1 MSGLGSRLK
10 DRVKRSLPAL
20 GSIIEI
26 ETSTPTVVLTYDDGP
41 HPVGTDG
48 VLRSLADA
56 GATATFFVLLSSARR
71 HPELIPRIT
80 AEGHEIALH
89 GVDHRRLTAF
99 TAEQV
104 TRRTVDAKHELED
117 LAGTPV
123 RWFRPPYGAQHLATW
138 RAIRRADLESV
149 LWSATTWD
157 ARAVAAEERVAHAL
171 ADCRPGTILLAHDAF
186 AGPADGVDD
195 GAEPE
200 VDRGAL
206 IATLLAEFRARGW
219 VGRSLAD
226 ALEHGR
232 PVKSAVFSS

>member
-1 MSGLGSRLK
+1 MSGLGARLK
-10 DRVKRSLPAL
+10 NRMKRSMPLL
-20 GSIIEI
+20 GSIIEV
-26 ETSTPTVVLTYDDGP
+26 ESSTPTVVLTYDDGP

-56 GATATFFVLLSSARR
+56 GATATFFVLLSSAHR

-99 TAEQV
+99 TPEEV
-104 TRRTVDAKHELED
+104 TRRTIDAKHELED

-123 RWFRPPYGAQHLATW
+123 RWFRPPYGAQHFATW
-138 RAIRRADLESV
+138 RAIRRAGLESV

-157 ARAVAAEERVAHAL
+157 ARAVAAEERLAHAL
-171 ADCRPGTILLAHDAF
+171 AHCRPGTILLAHDAF

-195 GAEPE
+195 GAEPA
-200 VDRGAL
+200 VDRRAL
-206 IATLLAEFRARGW
+206 TEALLSEFASQGW
-219 VGRSLAD
+219 VGRSLAE
-226 ALEHGR
+226 ALVHGR
-232 PVKSAVFSS
+232 PIKSAVFSS